1 MTVHTCLPLLSGS
14 QLVATSPVLA
24 ITAKK
29 KLKQEWREV
38 DRRDLCQLSPALLT
52 SRILTQLEAE
62 SVDEQRVE
70 LWVPRSEDVETDN
83 CGGEE

>member
-1 MTVHTCLPLLSGS
+1 MIVRTCLPLLSGS

-38 DRRDLCQLSPALLT
+38 DRRDLCQPSPALLT

-62 SVDEQRVE
+62 SVDEQRV
-70 LWVPRSEDVETDN
+70 
-83 CGGEE
+83 